1 MRLNPALQKL
11 IEIPEITDV
20 LIMGCDSSFVFD
32 GSWKQVANPF
42 RTAEKLR
49 KQILEL
55 AINSG
60 ERWDIAK
67 PFVDFS
73 VGHLRFHALMGGVV
87 ADEDQLAIRV
97 HRDIP
102 DEELHPK
109 LKLIAESDD
118 SYLISGATGSGKT
131 TLLAQMLT
139 ANHRRTV
146 LVEQTPEIQLM
157 PPSVTIRSR
166 RANIEGA
173 GSLTST
179 ELLNQALRMRP
190 ERIAIGEVRGEEIIS
205 LLLAINNGH
214 RGAAATIHA
223 QSPKAVRSRLITLGL
238 IAGVGKELVLDL
250 SKSID
255 WLIHVESCQLE
266 GIYSWREL

>member
-1 MRLNPALQKL
+1 MRLNPALQQL
-11 IEIPEITDV
+11 LELPDVTDV
-20 LIMGCDSSFVFD
+20 LIMGCDSSFVFN

-55 AINSG
+55 AMNSG

-73 VGHLRFHALMGGVV
+73 FGHLRFHALMGQVV
-87 ADEDQLAIRV
+87 TDDDQLAIRV
-97 HRDIP
+97 HRDYP
-102 DEELHPK
+102 VEDLHPK

-118 SYLISGATGSGKT
+118 SYLISGVTGSGKT
-131 TLLAQMLT
+131 TLLAQMLS
-139 ANHRRTV
+139 ANGRRTV
-146 LVEQTPEIQLM
+146 LVEQTPEIQLI

-173 GSLTST
+173 GGLTSS

-214 RGAAATIHA
+214 KGAAATIHA
-223 QSPKAVRSRLITLGL
+223 HSPKAVRSRLITLGL
-238 IAGVGKELVLDL
+238 IAGVGKELVMDL
-250 SKSID
+250 AESID
-255 WLIHVESCQLE
+255 WLIHVENCQLE